1 DNALGIENIDD
12 FREAVH
18 IDKSA
23 LDIGDLN
30 TLEDEEMFVGSARF
44 EESCLASLAEIES
57 TVSRTVSSNNSSRSS
72 LAEEIPIGF
81 DESSGSELSNS
92 PAQIENGVETV
103 LSLCA
108 AEP

>member
-1 DNALGIENIDD
+1 MSTAFFSCQSMVSLTSKKETNCAKVADNALGIENIDD

-57 TVSRTVSSNNSSRSS
+57 TVSRTR
-72 LAEEIPIGF
+72 IG
-81 DESSGSELSNS
+81 
-92 PAQIENGVETV
+92 TK
-103 LSLCA
+103 
-108 AEP
+108 